1 MRVGLNDVIAKI
13 AKKTAEGKDH
23 ETAHFRDYRIESSGS
38 IDVNGK
44 KKNENQIRHV
54 CFFLAQDKYDVT

>member
-1 MRVGLNDVIAKI
+1 MRVKLNNIIVKM
-13 AKKTAEGKDH
+13 AKKTAEEKDH

-44 KKNENQIRHV
+44 NENQIRH
-54 CFFLAQDKYDVT
+54 FGFLGTGQI